1 MTNCLQAETSEILL
15 KTEDFGEL
23 SPEEIV
29 YLLRLELDSPD
40 VYALMHAA
48 NRMSR
53 RTFGR
58 KGERHMHIGLNVE
71 PCRYDCLF
79 CSLTRKAGIFTEAV
93 EFSTEQLLDW
103 ARLGQTQGADALNLM
118 TTGFYPFDK
127 LLKLGKKFKSEGVQ
141 VPLVANTRDI
151 SHQEGEALLEAG
163 FSGCYHAIRLGEG
176 RDTPFSPEKRRQ
188 TVQVIKD
195 VGLRWMNCIEPVG
208 PEHSHQE
215 MADLMLLARQMGA
228 TYSGVMRRINF
239 PGSPMQQYGMINERE
254 MARMVAVSRLVM
266 GDVPRAHCTHEP
278 HTASLL
284 AGANLF
290 FPEVGSSPRDL
301 EDDSGKGRGRSLRD
315 CAQIYLEMGLDPWLE
330 SNCFKPDSLF
340 VSRQPQPCSS
350 LLNIQDNNQGRG

>member
-1 MTNCLQAETSEILL
+1 MTCFIQPATSEVLR
-15 KTEDFGEL
+15 KAENFEEL

-29 YLLRLELDSPD
+29 YLLRLQLDSPD

-48 NRMSR
+48 AMMSR
-53 RTFGR
+53 RTFGL

-71 PCRYDCLF
+71 PCRFDCLF

-103 ARLGQTQGADALNLM
+103 ARLGQVQGADALNLM
-118 TTGFYPFDK
+118 TTGFYPFEK
-127 LLKLGKKFKSEGVQ
+127 LLELGRLLKSEGVN

-151 SHQEGEALLEAG
+151 THQEGEALLEAG

-176 RDTPFSPEKRRQ
+176 RDTPFSPDRRRQ
-188 TVQVIKD
+188 TIQVIKD

-208 PEHSHQE
+208 PEHSHRE
-215 MADLMLLARQMGA
+215 MADLILLARRMGA

-239 PGSPMQQYGMINERE
+239 PGSPMQKHGMINERE
-254 MARMVAVSRLVM
+254 LARMVAATRLAM

-278 HTASLL
+278 HTASLM

-301 EDDSGKGRGRSLRD
+301 EDDSGKGRGRSLQD
-315 CAQIYLEMGLDPWLE
+315 CALIYQEMGLDPWLE
-330 SNCFKPDSLF
+330 SNCFQPGPLS
-340 VSRQPQPCSS
+340 VSKWSQTCSS
-350 LLNIQDNNQGRG
+350 LPDITAHNKDRN

>member
-1 MTNCLQAETSEILL
+1 MTCFIQPATSEVLR
-15 KTEDFGEL
+15 KAENFEEL

-29 YLLRLELDSPD
+29 YLLRLQLDSPD

-48 NRMSR
+48 AMMSR
-53 RTFGR
+53 RTFGL

-71 PCRYDCLF
+71 PCRFDCLF
-79 CSLTRKAGIFTEAV
+79 CSLTRKAGIFTESV

-103 ARLGQTQGADALNLM
+103 ARLGQAQGADALNLM
-118 TTGFYPFDK
+118 TTGFYPFEK
-127 LLKLGKKFKSEGVQ
+127 LLELGRLLKSEGVN

-151 SHQEGEALLEAG
+151 THQEGKALLEAG

-176 RDTPFSPEKRRQ
+176 RDTPFSPDRRRQ
-188 TVQVIKD
+188 TIQVIKD

-208 PEHSHQE
+208 PEHSHRE
-215 MADLMLLARQMGA
+215 MADLILLARRMGA

-239 PGSPMQQYGMINERE
+239 PGSPMQKHGMINERE
-254 MARMVAVSRLVM
+254 LARMVAATRLAM

-278 HTASLL
+278 HTASLM

-301 EDDSGKGRGRSLRD
+301 EDDSGKGRGRSLQD
-315 CAQIYLEMGLDPWLE
+315 CALIYQEMGLDPWLE
-330 SNCFKPDSLF
+330 SNCFQPDALPLSERANVCGNLTGITA
-340 VSRQPQPCSS
+340 Q
-350 LLNIQDNNQGRG
+350 N